1 MDYNDSGDDCKL
13 HHPGN
18 IAEQIQEE
26 ADPDAN
32 IIFGATVSE
41 DMEDRVSVTIIATD
55 FSTSGVDPI
64 ASEMEAIKVPAMKG
78 KPVELEGG
86 LSGVEMDLHSIL
98 ENDTEDKHSTLNFDV
113 PDFLR

>member
-1 MDYNDSGDDCKL
+1 
-13 HHPGN
+13 
-18 IAEQIQEE
+18 
-26 ADPDAN
+26 
-32 IIFGATVSE
+32 
-41 DMEDRVSVTIIATD
+41 
-55 FSTSGVDPI
+55 
-64 ASEMEAIKVPAMKG
+64 MEAIKVPAMKG